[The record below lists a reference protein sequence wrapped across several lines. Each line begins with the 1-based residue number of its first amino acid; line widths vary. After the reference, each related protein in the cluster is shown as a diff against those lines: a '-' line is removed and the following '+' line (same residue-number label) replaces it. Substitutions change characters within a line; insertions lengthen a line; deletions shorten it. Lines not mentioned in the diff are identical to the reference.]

1 MLFYELGISSCN
13 VIEIHGLTTIYNH
26 LGDSYISPYV
36 NLTSRKLD
44 LKFYFSPQ
52 IELNI
57 RKLKKLTKFQNSSF
71 SDVQFNLTLCGLNL
85 T

>member
-44 LKFYFSPQ
+44 L
-52 IELNI
+52 
-57 RKLKKLTKFQNSSF
+57 TKILFF
-71 SDVQFNLTLCGLNL
+71 TSD
-85 T
+85 